1 MPLRRQK
8 LPDRQP
14 QNTMKSV
21 SFFERSELTQVLWS
35 FRQEF
40 VMVGIFSLVANMLM
54 LTPTMYM
61 LQVYDRVLASQSEL
75 TLLAMSLITL
85 FLFGVLG
92 FSEWMRSRVLVRSG
106 LRLDAA
112 LGTRVFNASFE
123 SYLNQ
128 SSTGPVRAFGDLL
141 QIRQFFTGNG
151 IFAFFDAPWAP
162 IYIAV
167 LFFLHP
173 MLGWLSI
180 FFAMVQLALAWF
192 GHRHTVAPAE
202 AASRAGAESGSYL
215 QSKLRNAEVLESMGM
230 VDNLRPHW
238 QQQHEATLALQ
249 SASQSLTHRITAW
262 SKFIRYSQQSLA
274 LGAGALLVIDGQLS
288 PGGMIA
294 SNVLMT
300 RALSPIDMLVGTWRS
315 FIGARSAFERLED
328 LLQHHPARDPALSRV
343 APTGRLELRDLVAS
357 APGRAS
363 PILKGVS
370 TAVDPGTVTVVLG
383 PSGSGKSTLAR
394 CMVGIWPDVAGEV
407 LLDGLPING
416 WDRTEL
422 GPHLGYLPQDIEL
435 FDGSIAE
442 NIARFGKVDPEKV
455 IAAARS
461 AGLHDMILRFPK
473 GYDTPIGEAGGL
485 LSGGQRQR
493 IGLARAIYGDPV
505 LVVLDE
511 PNANLDDVGEQ
522 ALVRTVQGLKDAGTT
537 VFLVTHRPGILAVA
551 DRMLLLRDGV
561 VQVDGPRDAV
571 LRALNA
577 PQTTGTSAPP
587 SSASGNPGLAP
598 QPA

>member
-1 MPLRRQK
+1 
-8 LPDRQP
+8 
-14 QNTMKSV
+14 MKTPN
-21 SFFERSELTQVLWS
+21 FFERSELTQVLWS
-35 FRQEF
+35 FRREF
-40 VMVGIFSLVANMLM
+40 IMVGIFSMVANVLM
-54 LTPTMYM
+54 LSPTLYM
-61 LQVYDRVLASQSEL
+61 LQVYDRVLMSRSEL
-75 TLLAMSLITL
+75 TLVAMSLITL
-85 FLFGVLG
+85 FFFGVMA

-106 LRLDAA
+106 VRLDAM

-123 SYLNQ
+123 SYLSQ
-128 SSTGPVRAFGDLL
+128 SNTGPTRAFGDLI
-141 QIRQFFTGNG
+141 QIRQFLTGNG

-173 MLGWLSI
+173 MLGWLAI
-180 FFAMVQLALAWF
+180 FFACVQGALAWF

-202 AASRAGAESGSYL
+202 AASKAASESGTYL

-230 VDNLRPHW
+230 VHNLRPHW
-238 QQQHEATLALQ
+238 QDRHQDMLALQ

-294 SNVLMT
+294 SNVLMS
-300 RALSPIDMLVGTWRS
+300 RALAPIDMMVGTWRA
-315 FIGARSAFERLED
+315 FIGARLAFERLET
-328 LLQHHPARDPALSRV
+328 LLRDFPRRDPALSRMPPRG
-343 APTGRLELRDLVAS
+343 ALTLHNLVAS
-357 APGRAS
+357 APGRKD

-370 TAVDPGTVTVVLG
+370 TAVEAGTVTVVLG

-394 CMVGIWPDVAGEV
+394 CMMGIWPNVSGEV
-407 LLDGLPING
+407 LLDGLPIES

-435 FDGSIAE
+435 FEGSISE
-442 NIARFGKVDPEKV
+442 NIARFGEVMSDKV

-461 AGLHDMILRFPK
+461 AGLHEMILRFPK

-493 IGLARAIYGDPV
+493 IGLARAVYGDPV
-505 LVVLDE
+505 MVVLDE

-522 ALVRTVQGLKDAGTT
+522 ALVATVQGLKAAGKT
-537 VFLVTHRPGILAVA
+537 VFLITHRPGILGMA
-551 DRMLLLRDGV
+551 DRLLILRDGV
-561 VQVDGPRDAV
+561 VQADGPRDAV
-571 LRALNA
+571 LTALRAA
-577 PQTTGTSAPP
+577 QAAAAAASAQP
-587 SSASGNPGLAP
+587 ASGSGLTA